1 MSTYSKQL
9 LSASTNGEPIA
20 ITATATLGTL
30 VHQSLL
36 TGAVDEV
43 WLWLVNRSALAVT
56 VTVEWG
62 AAGAAYH
69 LVEGY
74 SIPANSIPIEV
85 SAGQVIQAGLQVT
98 VFAST
103 ASAIN
108 AIGFVN
114 RITG

>member
-9 LSASTNGEPIA
+9 LSASSNGQPIP

-43 WLWLVNRSALAVT
+43 WLWLVNRSSAAVT

-62 AAGAAYH
+62 AAGNANH
-69 LVEGY
+69 LVEAY

-85 SAGQVIQAGLQVT
+85 SAGQLIQAGLQVT
-98 VFAST
+98 IFAST
-103 ASAIN
+103 ANAIN